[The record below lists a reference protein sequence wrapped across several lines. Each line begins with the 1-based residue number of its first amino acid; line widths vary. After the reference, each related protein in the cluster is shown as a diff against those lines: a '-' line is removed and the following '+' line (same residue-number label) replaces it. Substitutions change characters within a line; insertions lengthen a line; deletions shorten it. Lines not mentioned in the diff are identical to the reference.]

1 MIEPRITVYD
11 MISVCSVQFSAD
23 YLFTKSFVN
32 FAPTTMYLTNKVVM
46 GPDCCRPEHTYV
58 PYNTIAEHP

>member
-1 MIEPRITVYD
+1 
-11 MISVCSVQFSAD
+11 MISVCSVHFSAD

-32 FAPTTMYLTNKVVM
+32 SAPTTIYLTNKVVM